1 MSTPRSGRSGRE
13 SPNQV
18 REEDSFIFPVVGK
31 SFDDSTPDT
40 ALPAVSSS
48 PPPSSEFSV
57 HSTDLSAS
65 DSSLASSQHTGVR
78 TPKGHFK
85 PPPKPSGLSL
95 LLARSQEGDDTAQPI
110 LPPVSG
116 TSSLQPVSSHAA
128 VIEEEPFDLDEA
140 IMEHTPIPT
149 NVLGQVPRHHSP
161 PLPKA
166 IHWEDQPRRPPN
178 NESVSEL
185 TETTPLLGSLVD
197 YRHPSYFH
205 NIHEQKL
212 ERGRWILQRA
222 ADHLRELATIESLR
236 NTLVVSV
243 KSLPAVILGSLLNIL
258 DGVSCQ

>member
-1 MSTPRSGRSGRE
+1 MLMSTPRSGRSGRE

-40 ALPAVSSS
+40 TLPAVSSS

-65 DSSLASSQHTGVR
+65 DSSLASSQHTGTR
-78 TPKGHFK
+78 TPKGHAK

-95 LLARSQEGDDTAQPI
+95 LLARSQEGDGTTQPI
-110 LPPVSG
+110 LPPISG
-116 TSSLQPVSSHAA
+116 TSSLQPMSSHAA
-128 VIEEEPFDLDEA
+128 VIEEEPFELDEA
-140 IMEHTPIPT
+140 IMEHTPVST

-161 PLPKA
+161 PLQKV

-178 NESVSEL
+178 NESASEL
-185 TETTPLLGSLVD
+185 TETTPLIGD

-205 NIHEQKL
+205 NIPEQKL
-212 ERGRWILQRA
+212 KRGRWILQCA
-222 ADHLRELATIESLR
+222 ADHWRELATLESLR